1 MQTEGQPAEQH
12 ISDAKGKKR
21 NQKTTW
27 CKKEKI
33 EKEEEEENKKRH
45 DIKASTERG
54 NTEMRS
60 MQRYHQNKRREKE
73 KEKETTRIR

>member
-1 MQTEGQPAEQH
+1 MQTEGQPTEQH
-12 ISDAKGKKR
+12 TNDAKEKKR

-27 CKKEKI
+27 CKKEKN

-54 NTEMRS
+54 NIEM
-60 MQRYHQNKRREKE
+60 
-73 KEKETTRIR
+73 